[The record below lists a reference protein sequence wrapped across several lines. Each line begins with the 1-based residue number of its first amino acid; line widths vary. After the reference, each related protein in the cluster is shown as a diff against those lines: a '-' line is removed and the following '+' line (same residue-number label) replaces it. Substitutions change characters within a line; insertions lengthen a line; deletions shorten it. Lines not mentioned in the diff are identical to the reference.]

1 MKAALALDL
10 LPDAAS
16 FCRRGLE
23 QDPANEELKK
33 LLAQVDAKQS
43 EQERQRAK
51 VAKALAAAKV
61 SSCQMNNTAVLPFKC
76 FGMTG
81 AIGLCI
87 GSCCCHGEERGE
99 AWEGGLSRTD
109 RGKEAETG

>member
-1 MKAALALDL
+1 VKAALALDL

-33 LLAQVDAKQS
+33 LLAQVDSKLS

-51 VAKALAAAKV
+51 VAQAIATAKV
-61 SSCQMNNTAVLPFKC
+61 SSCQMNITAILPFKC
-76 FGMTG
+76 GEMTG
-81 AIGLCI
+81 TFVLFT
-87 GSCCCHGEERGE
+87 GSCCCNGEERGE
-99 AWEGGLSRTD
+99 VWEGCFSRTN
-109 RGKEAETG
+109 RGKEAKAG